1 MDIRHYARFRLFIID
16 LRYSL
21 ETQNPRSAS
30 PWGFNSPS
38 RHHFMR
44 HILLSF
50 KCSPR
55 SIMLLVLG
63 PSGWVPHQ
71 GSNSGT
77 VRIHFRFK
85 ILHSFAADSTSD
97 DSLHLRQISE
107 CAADLLSSSR
117 AVSAD
122 LNAHRPRLTTRA
134 LFMFSEP
141 GILEKRFGE
150 FCAPRNPPVSGCEP
164 G

>member
-1 MDIRHYARFRLFIID
+1 MGVQLPLPAPFHAPY
-16 LRYSL
+16 
-21 ETQNPRSAS
+21 P
-30 PWGFNSPS
+30 PC
-38 RHHFMR
+38 
-44 HILLSF
+44 F

-63 PSGWVPHQ
+63 PSGWLPHQ
-71 GSNSGT
+71 GSNSDT